1 MGARTRR
8 LAYTEGKYE
17 QRCWRYPVDCGRSL
31 SMVLVQGHLPSAFP
45 RHPSLSPLAWRFS
58 SRCLGRFEARSLAR
72 RSLCWM
78 LLGFDDVVVC
88 WWRDERV
95 FDGGYC
101 DASTR
106 GKNRQRAFFVAHS
119 RRWPYR
125 RRLVANA
132 AYVRCRSCAN
142 SRGAHSLVRVT
153 TKPNGRGNDDVD
165 VAIPTLSPARS
176 PSIPRSPTSPIVSH
190 GASFEE
196 KTQCPLSIHSPQP
209 KFISNGAT

>member
-1 MGARTRR
+1 DAAVSYSNGSALCTDRPCDCLRYQPHRPDRVVCSRLSTRMVRICVCRHRRTMGARTHRVS
-8 LAYTEGKYE
+8 YTDRKHE
-17 QRCWRYPVDCGRSL
+17 QCSCSYLFDRGRSL
-31 SMVLVQGHLPSAFP
+31 SMVSVQGHLPRALP
-45 RHPSLSPLAWRFS
+45 RHSALSPISWRRSPQCLWRFKDRS
-58 SRCLGRFEARSLAR
+58 TARH
-72 RSLCWM
+72 SLCWM
-78 LLGFDDVVVC
+78 LLGVDDVIVC

-142 SRGAHSLVRVT
+142 SRGAHSLV
-153 TKPNGRGNDDVD
+153 
-165 VAIPTLSPARS
+165 
-176 PSIPRSPTSPIVSH
+176 
-190 GASFEE
+190 
-196 KTQCPLSIHSPQP
+196 
-209 KFISNGAT
+209 